1 MTTTN
6 AETSMSPLLQVRAHL
21 HKGLRTL
28 PTAAEAV
35 DKVDAW
41 ETPLDVALAFL
52 ENEFVPACN
61 GENFTML
68 GAVNGIF
75 RSPEAANV
83 MMHQHDSI
91 RRMVEDL
98 SKIVKAARESSSL
111 DEFRTPLLM
120 LLYGLY
126 SVGRVHLESEETAY
140 FGPISDYLSE
150 SQVRV
155 LSENLVRISEGSSAP
170 NQESDG
176 DSTSGA
182 D

>member
-6 AETSMSPLLQVRAHL
+6 AGTSMSPLFDVREPL
-21 HKGLRTL
+21 REGLRTL
-28 PTAAEAV
+28 PVAAEAV
-35 DKVDAW
+35 DVGSAW
-41 ETPLDVALAFL
+41 EAPLDAALSFL
-52 ENEFVPACN
+52 EDKFVPACT

-75 RSPEAANV
+75 GSPEAANV

-98 SKIVKAARESSSL
+98 SKIVAAVRDASSL
-111 DEFRTPLLM
+111 DGFRTPLLM

-126 SVGRVHLESEETAY
+126 SVGRVHLDSEETAY

-155 LSENLVRISEGSSAP
+155 LSENLVRISQGSSAP
-170 NQESDG
+170 DFGAEDDD
-176 DSTSGA
+176 DSSSE
-182 D
+182 